1 MDEVI
6 VVGFVIILSVVVD
19 VVIYGLSRILPKRN
33 PTELKYLR
41 WESGNISVGLPKYT
55 LPMQY
60 YGFVV
65 LFMAFE
71 PIVVLLLLFAA
82 FPGLDYLK
90 FLAISMIALLPGFYF
105 AYRIAYDAANR
116 RDVYG

>member
-1 MDEVI
+1 MEEAI
-6 VVGFVIILSVVVD
+6 VVGFVIILSVVTD
-19 VVIYGLSRILPKRN
+19 VLIYGLSRILPKRN
-33 PTELKYLR
+33 PTDLKYLR
-41 WESGNISVGLPKYT
+41 WESGNVSVGLPKYV

-71 PIVVLLLLFAA
+71 PVVVLLLLFAA
-82 FPGLDYLK
+82 FPGVDYLK
-90 FLAISMIALLPGFYF
+90 LLAISMIALLPGLYF
-105 AYRIAYDAANR
+105 AYRISSDAANR